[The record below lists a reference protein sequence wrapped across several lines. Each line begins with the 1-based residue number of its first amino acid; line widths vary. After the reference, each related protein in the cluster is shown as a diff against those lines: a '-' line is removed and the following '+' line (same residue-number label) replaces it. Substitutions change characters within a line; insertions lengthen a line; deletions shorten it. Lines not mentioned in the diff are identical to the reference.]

1 MNIVFLD
8 GHTLNPGDISWQA
21 FEDLG
26 NFTVY
31 DRTKRADIL
40 ERAARADILIVNK
53 TPLEAAHFEALP
65 QLKLV
70 CVAAT
75 GYDVVDV
82 EAAHR
87 HRIPVCNAAGYGS
100 RAVAQMVAALLLE
113 VTNRVGHYAQA
124 NREGFWSQS
133 SDFCCWNYPLMELT
147 GKRMAIVGFG
157 HIGQC
162 VADLM
167 RSFGVSLY
175 AVSGKPQEDL
185 PADVRKIALEDAFS
199 QCDIVSLNCPLTPDN
214 AGFVNRSLLEKAR
227 KGLILINTARGKLI
241 NEADVAEALR
251 DGRLGAY
258 CCDVLSKEPPAPDNP
273 ILSAPNAY
281 VTPHIAWA
289 TAEAR
294 QRIIRIIVDN
304 IKAFRAGQPTNVV
317 NGVDGSCK

>member
-8 GHTLNPGDISWQA
+8 AHTLNPGDISWEA
-21 FEDLG
+21 FEELG
-26 NFTVY
+26 HFTAY
-31 DRTKRADIL
+31 DRTRKDEII
-40 ERAARADILIVNK
+40 ERAAGADILIVNK
-53 TPLEAAHFEALP
+53 TPLQAAHFDALP

-82 EAAHR
+82 EAARLHG
-87 HRIPVCNAAGYGS
+87 IPVCNAANYGS

-124 NREGFWSQS
+124 NREGFWSSS
-133 SDFCCWNYPLMELT
+133 SDFCCWNFPLTELT
-147 GKRMAIVGFG
+147 EKRMAIVGFG

-167 RSFGVSLY
+167 RSFGVRLA
-175 AVSGKPQEDL
+175 AVSSKSREDL
-185 PADVRKIALEDAFS
+185 PADVEKLTLEEAFAT
-199 QCDIVSLNCPLTPDN
+199 CDIVSLNCPLTSDN
-214 AGFVNRSLLEKAR
+214 AGFVNRALLEKAR
-227 KGLILINTARGKLI
+227 PGLILINTARGKLI
-241 NEADVAEALR
+241 NEPDVAEALR
-251 DGRLGAY
+251 NGRLGAY
-258 CCDVLSKEPPAPDNP
+258 CCDVLSKEPPTPDNP

-304 IKAFRAGQPTNVV
+304 IQAYLAGKPANVV
-317 NGVDGSCK
+317 NGVDRLAE